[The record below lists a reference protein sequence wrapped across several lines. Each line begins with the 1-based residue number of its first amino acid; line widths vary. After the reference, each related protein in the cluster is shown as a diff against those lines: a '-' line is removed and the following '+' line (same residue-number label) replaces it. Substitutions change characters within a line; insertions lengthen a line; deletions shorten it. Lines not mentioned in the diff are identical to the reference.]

1 MDADLEYDPANIA
14 RLLEPLQA
22 GDARAVFGTGLR
34 LALGVLLLVR
44 RRQQDR
50 DPDHQP
56 ALQLVAVGHHDLPQ
70 ARGTDLF
77 RSLPLRERGFAIEP
91 EITARLLLAG
101 VRIYEVPSPTG
112 RARAREGKKL
122 TTLDGLRVP
131 HAAALPRALSAAAM
145 ILLTKTLAVLAR
157 SRWPGG
163 SWAGAGAG

>member
-1 MDADLEYDPANIA
+1 MAPELLRTTSWPAQVRVHEHARNLGKGAALRTALGHARGTYATVMDADLEYDPANIA

-112 RARAREGKKL
+112 RARAR
-122 TTLDGLRVP
+122 R
-131 HAAALPRALSAAAM
+131 
-145 ILLTKTLAVLAR
+145 AR
-157 SRWPGG
+157 S
-163 SWAGAGAG
+163 